1 MGSWM
6 MRLER
11 NLRTMENNLGV
22 ENDEGS
28 KILRLKSGRKIELH
42 RTITDYVETNGD
54 TEDKINLAKISKGYS
69 GLKAGGI
76 YDKSSKH
83 RKASMD
89 RDQPIDVYHEVP

>member
-28 KILRLKSGRKIELH
+28 
-42 RTITDYVETNGD
+42 TYT
-54 TEDKINLAKISKGYS
+54 
-69 GLKAGGI
+69 
-76 YDKSSKH
+76 
-83 RKASMD
+83 
-89 RDQPIDVYHEVP
+89 